1 VKALIFLSTCTG
13 ATAQAQPGI
22 ELRGLFQFTP
32 SALGTVSN
40 LPAAVRTVPGHQGD
54 PNAGQPFLIPDA
66 TIPPG
71 LFTGILAGVAPQLK
85 VGRFVF
91 RAGGL
96 FGLTS
101 FPQPRKDSSGNTREL
116 NQYGTTARGVGT
128 SLVYYAVVPSAKP
141 LSGLYAESEIRAS
154 KSVGVIVGYSRTKY
168 DLSVATGWDRYD
180 ALQPYMDY
188 TLAESTMQS
197 FYGGLRIGPPRL
209 GVLVLGGA
217 ALHGSSRTPIGAA
230 ANLVYPR
237 STGVISVAIS
247 SQLGRK

>member
-1 VKALIFLSTCTG
+1 MKALIFLSTWTC
-13 ATAQAQPGI
+13 AIAQAQPGI
-22 ELRGLFQFTP
+22 ELRGLFQFAP

-54 PNAGQPFLIPDA
+54 PNAGQPLPIPDA
-66 TIPPG
+66 TIAPG
-71 LFTGILAGVAPQLK
+71 TFTGILAGVAPQLK

-91 RAGGL
+91 RAGAL

-101 FPQPRKDSSGNTREL
+101 FPHPRKDSSGNTREL

-141 LSGLYAESEIRAS
+141 LSGFYAESEIRAS
-154 KSVGVIVGYSRTKY
+154 KNVGVIVGYSRTRY
-168 DLSVATGWDRYD
+168 DLRVATGWDRYD

-209 GVLVLGGA
+209 GVLVLGGT
-217 ALHGSSRTPIGAA
+217 ALQGSSRTSIGAG

-237 STGVISVAIS
+237 SAGVVSLAIS
-247 SQLGRK
+247 TQLGRK